1 MTSGLVLLLV
11 VVGGYLAAH
20 LASQWLAQRHLIVSG
35 AEYLLLGILLGPE
48 VVGLIRPST
57 FDGFTPFLTLAFGWI
72 GALVGAQF
80 FLPELLRIKGN
91 YYRVAFAE
99 ALLGFGIL
107 TGASVVL
114 LSWQFGIPMEA
125 ALVPSVALGAIG
137 TASAPTGIAV
147 VSKKV
152 GPNSPLIR
160 QLQVTTA
167 VDAFVAVTAFGVLL
181 ALSHSGPPT
190 TEVRPPTATEWV
202 VLSVA
207 IGVGG
212 GTLFHLFLGPEQQI
226 DRLFI
231 ALAGALILT
240 SGAAA
245 YLDLS
250 PLLPSMLVGMVLVNT
265 SRSRDAIRQALS
277 KVERPLYF
285 VLLIFAGAAW
295 RPGPWGWVLTVMVF
309 LVLRVM
315 TKVGAARL
323 VARTTGTI
331 GALGPEW
338 GRGLLGHGGLAI
350 AIGLSYWLIDGTGQA
365 NVVFTATIVSVLV
378 TDLISARLVRTVVVD
393 YADRM
398 RRATLG
404 RRSRRR
410 EEA

>member
-20 LASQWLAQRHLIVSG
+20 LAAEWLARRHLIISG
-35 AEYLLLGILLGPE
+35 AEYLLLGVLLGPE
-48 VVGLIRPST
+48 VAGIIRPST
-57 FDGFTPFLTLAFGWI
+57 VDGFTPFLTLALGWI

-80 FLPELLRIKGN
+80 FLPELLRIRAN
-91 YYRVAFAE
+91 HYRIAFAE
-99 ALLGFGIL
+99 ALLAFGIMAA
-107 TGASVVL
+107 GSMVL
-114 LSWQFGIPMEA
+114 LTWQFGVTLEE
-125 ALVPSVALGAIG
+125 ALVPAVVLGAIG
-137 TASAPTGIAV
+137 AASAPTGIAL
-147 VSKKV
+147 VSREV
-152 GPNSPLIR
+152 GPSSPVIR

-167 VDAFVAVTAFGVLL
+167 VDALVAVTAFGVLL
-181 ALSHSGPPT
+181 AMAHPGPPPGQ
-190 TEVRPPTATEWV
+190 VRPPTATEWV

-207 IGVGG
+207 IGIGG
-212 GTLFHLFLGPEQQI
+212 GTLFHLFLGPEQKI

-265 SRSRDAIRQALS
+265 SRSRDAIRQALG

-295 RPGPWGWVLTVMVF
+295 RPGAWGWILVVVAF
-309 LVLRVM
+309 LLLRLV
-315 TKVGAARL
+315 TKVGMARL
-323 VARTTGTI
+323 IARATGTLD
-331 GALGPEW
+331 ALGPEW
-338 GRGLLGHGGLAI
+338 GRGLLGHGGLAL
-350 AIGLSYWLIDGTGQA
+350 AIGLSYWLLEPGGWA
-365 NVVFTATIVSVLV
+365 NLVFTATIVSVLF
-378 TDLISARLVRTVVVD
+378 TDVISARLVRTVVLD

-398 RRATLG
+398 RRATLL
-404 RRSRRR
+404 RRSRR